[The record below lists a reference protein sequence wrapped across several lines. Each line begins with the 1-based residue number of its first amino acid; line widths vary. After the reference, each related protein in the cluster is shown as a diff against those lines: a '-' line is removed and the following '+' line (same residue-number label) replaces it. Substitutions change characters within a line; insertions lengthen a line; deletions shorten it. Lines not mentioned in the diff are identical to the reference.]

1 MAICASATHT
11 WLNVA
16 NTEEKQMEV
25 RLDGRSAIVTG
36 ASKGLGLAMA
46 KEFAASGADV
56 AMLARRPEVLE
67 EAKQIVASTAQ
78 GGRVATFVCDVAKA
92 DDIQKTFDGVSKT
105 FGKVDI
111 LINNAG
117 LGEKLRAEEM
127 PLSVWNNTLTTNLT
141 GSFLLSQAVGRGM
154 IARRSGKIVN
164 IASRCAFMGMP
175 FSAAYNASKAGIVA
189 LTRTLAVE
197 WALYDIQVNA
207 IVPGV
212 VRTPMNAHR
221 DADPVE
227 EQIFART
234 IPLGRIS
241 EPEDLLGATLFLS
254 SPASAYVTGS
264 VVFVDGGNYMADGI
278 GTEYRDHRL
287 SRTGA

>member
-1 MAICASATHT
+1 VPAGPKNLFS
-11 WLNVA
+11 VA
-16 NTEEKQMEV
+16 GKV
-25 RLDGRSAIVTG
+25 AVITG
-36 ASKGLGLAMA
+36 ASGGIGSALVKGFADLEAKVLAVDIVEPGELPAGAAFRIADLRDPEAIAGLARDA
-46 KEFAASGADV
+46 ED
-56 AMLARRPEVLE
+56 R
-67 EAKQIVASTAQ
+67 
-78 GGRVATFVCDVAKA
+78 
-92 DDIQKTFDGVSKT
+92 
-105 FGKVDI
+105 FGQVDI

-117 LGEKLRAEEM
+117 LGERHRAEEM
-127 PLSVWNNTLTTNLT
+127 PLQVWNNTLTTNLT

-197 WALYDIQVNA
+197 WAVHDIQVNA

-227 EQIFART
+227 EQLFART

-241 EPEDLLGATLFLS
+241 EPEDLLGAALFLS
-254 SPASAYVTGS
+254 SPASDYVTGG

-278 GTEYRDHRL
+278 GTEYRDHKLGRVV
-287 SRTGA
+287 S

>member
-1 MAICASATHT
+1 VRVGPKGLFS
-11 WLNVA
+11 VA
-16 NTEEKQMEV
+16 GKV
-25 RLDGRSAIVTG
+25 AVITG
-36 ASKGLGLAMA
+36 ASGGIGTALVNGFAELDASILAVDIVEPQQLPA
-46 KEFAASGADV
+46 GAAFFLADLRDPGAIPGIVRD
-56 AMLARRPEVLE
+56 AEAR
-67 EAKQIVASTAQ
+67 
-78 GGRVATFVCDVAKA
+78 
-92 DDIQKTFDGVSKT
+92 

-287 SRTGA
+287 SRMGG